1 MNVQEL
7 ITKLQQFDPNT
18 KVKVK
23 GWDNADEFIENEIK
37 SEQIFEV
44 VNLSCSNGHKS
55 YKHIYEKVVII
66 DGGYF

>member
-7 ITKLQQFDPNT
+7 IEKLQQFDPKV

-37 SEQIFEV
+37 VKQIFESESRTDEYDYKT
-44 VNLSCSNGHKS
+44 N
-55 YKHIYEKVVII
+55 KHIYEKVVII